1 MISENIIKTTNTFKL
16 LSSPTRLKILKTL
29 FRSKDEMCVNEI
41 AESVG
46 MSQSAVS
53 HQLAK
58 LEAMDI
64 VFCERKGKTMCYQI
78 KKSLVTDKIKKM
90 ISLFV
95 EIK

>member
-1 MISENIIKTTNTFKL
+1 MINKNIVKITGTFKL

-29 FRSKDEMCVNEI
+29 FKSKDEMCVNEI

-46 MSQSAVS
+46 MSHSAVS

-58 LEAMDI
+58 LEAREI
-64 VFCERKGKTMCYQI
+64 VYCERRGKTMCYQI
-78 KKSLVTDKIKKM
+78 QKNPTTKSIEKA

-95 EIK
+95 